1 MESCDIPHSATFPAY
16 TQLMAN
22 CRSAGPRC
30 LRYTV
35 SVSTAASR
43 AASRCPALPTA
54 APETLWALGCVQVT
68 VNLAVAS
75 HHAVLCC
82 AAPRAVTEAGMEL
95 VQMLARAHPTALVYT

>member
-1 MESCDIPHSATFPAY
+1 MESCHSATFRAY

-22 CRSAGPRC
+22 CSSAGARC

-43 AASRCPALPTA
+43 AASRCPALPAA
-54 APETLWALGCVQVT
+54 APETLWALGCVQMT

-82 AAPRAVTEAGMEL
+82 AAPKAVTEAGMVL
-95 VQMLARAHPTALVYT
+95 VHTLVMAQPTALVYT